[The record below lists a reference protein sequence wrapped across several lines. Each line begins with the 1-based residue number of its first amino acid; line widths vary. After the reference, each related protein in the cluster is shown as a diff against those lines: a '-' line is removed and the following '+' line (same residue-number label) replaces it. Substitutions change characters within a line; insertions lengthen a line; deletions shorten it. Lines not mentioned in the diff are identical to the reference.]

1 MMNLDTKQPQ
11 YSEQE
16 WQEGQD
22 MTQIFSPLPS
32 PPPPPLTPPSHLSS
46 PLSFSPPPPSPPSLS
61 PPLPPLVWPLPPSA
75 YLTISPFIERGEQIV
90 DRARSAAK
98 DSGRRAD
105 ASPAS
110 RNMCV
115 QFTDPSRRE
124 VNETLHETYG
134 TIDPRV
140 LESGGRATDN
150 LHGQSSM
157 LRVSPTREPGEG
169 SGSSSEDLDG
179 AVCQFD
185 AGHGDR
191 SQGASR
197 GERRRNL
204 STPRAN
210 SYRNGQLHSPQTPQL
225 TRQSRWQRHFEA
237 DKPHASR

>member
-110 RNMCV
+110 RNI
-115 QFTDPSRRE
+115 E
-124 VNETLHETYG
+124 VNETNLHETYG

-157 LRVSPTREPGEG
+157 LRVSPTREPGRSSPLPESPATQSDLMEAKEAEAAAKILMELFASSTQGTATGARVPREAKEG
-169 SGSSSEDLDG
+169 GIS
-179 AVCQFD
+179 A
-185 AGHGDR
+185 H
-191 SQGASR
+191 R
-197 GERRRNL
+197 GQ
-204 STPRAN
+204 TPTVTVNCIRLK
-210 SYRNGQLHSPQTPQL
+210 LHS
-225 TRQSRWQRHFEA
+225 
-237 DKPHASR
+237 